1 MISFSFNGAD
11 RSLELADVNT
21 VFVLFFLPDLV
32 DMIESMK
39 LTDEEIKKKV
49 EWVEEK
55 IKLEQKVSEKI

>member
-1 MISFSFNGAD
+1 LISFSFNGAD